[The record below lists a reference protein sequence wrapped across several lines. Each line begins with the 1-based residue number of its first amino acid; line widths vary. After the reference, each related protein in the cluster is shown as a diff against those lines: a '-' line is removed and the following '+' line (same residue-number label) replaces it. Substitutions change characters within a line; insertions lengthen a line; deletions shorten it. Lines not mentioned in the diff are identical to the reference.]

1 MPTVKEIKEEL
12 KAKGIKG
19 ITGKNKTELLA
30 MLSGETVSSVTSKT
44 IKELKADLKAMGVKG
59 ITGKT
64 KKELIAMIVKH
75 TGNKGNKDKEND
87 DFFADAYKQLGKTP
101 KPRKKTTNMDDFLAK
116 AQKKLEKPTLTKQ
129 NDVTKKMSGSLQEK
143 LAKQGLRGGLK
154 KKYKI

>member
-1 MPTVKEIKEEL
+1 
-12 KAKGIKG
+12 
-19 ITGKNKTELLA
+19 
-30 MLSGETVSSVTSKT
+30 
-44 IKELKADLKAMGVKG
+44 
-59 ITGKT
+59 
-64 KKELIAMIVKH
+64 MIVKH